1 MNKLRITISILIFF
15 LNGYG
20 NCTDIE
26 IKVKIQ
32 DQIITNIDI
41 ENEKKNIYFSKPKTK
56 KFRSIQIR

>member
-15 LNGYG
+15 FLNGYA

-41 ENEKKNIYFSKPKTK
+41 ENEKK
-56 KFRSIQIR
+56 